1 MDNPRPSILPPLGR
15 TQPQPVIDL
24 PSDRLADRP
33 ASPALAPRIAVSGK
47 RHVPTSRFMF
57 SHPAHMVALGL
68 GSGLSPFTPG
78 TVATLWA
85 WVAFL
90 VWRSVN
96 PAASVVQEAAILALT
111 LVASV
116 WASERTARAMG
127 VADPSAVV
135 IDEII
140 AFWLVLWLVC
150 PAGRPDNIGMQFAAF
165 VIFRFF
171 DAVKPPPVR
180 WADSAFKGDGWRG
193 AFGIVFDDLVAAFC
207 TLIVLAL
214 WVS

>member
-1 MDNPRPSILPPLGR
+1 MDHPPPTILPPLGH

-24 PSDRLADRP
+24 PTNHADS
-33 ASPALAPRIAVSGK
+33 SPGPTPNASGK
-47 RHVPTSRFMF
+47 RRIPTARFMF
-57 SHPAHMVALGL
+57 SHPAHAVALGF
-68 GSGLSPFTPG
+68 GSGLSPFAPG

-96 PAASVVQEAAILALT
+96 PAASVVQEVAILALT

-140 AFWLVLWLVC
+140 AFWLVLWVVC
-150 PAGRPDNIGMQFAAF
+150 PAGKPDNIGLQFAAF

-180 WADSAFKGDGWRG
+180 WADSAFKGAGWRG

>member
-1 MDNPRPSILPPLGR
+1 MDNPQPSLLPPLGR
-15 TQPQPVIDL
+15 RQPQP
-24 PSDRLADRP
+24 
-33 ASPALAPRIAVSGK
+33 APVVRTSMGK
-47 RHVPTSRFMF
+47 RSIPTARFMF
-57 SHPAHMVALGL
+57 SHPAHAVALGM
-68 GSGLSPFTPG
+68 GSGLSPFAPG

-90 VWRSVN
+90 VWRSAY
-96 PAASVVQEAAILALT
+96 PTASVLQEAAILGLV

-150 PAGRPDNIGMQFAAF
+150 PPGQPTNIGMQFAAF
-165 VIFRFF
+165 VLFRFF

-180 WADSAFKGDGWRG
+180 WADRVFKGTGWRG

-207 TLIVLAL
+207 TLLVLAL
-214 WVS
+214 WVA

>member
-1 MDNPRPSILPPLGR
+1 MDTPPTSILPPLGR
-15 TQPQPVIDL
+15 SQHQPVIDI
-24 PSDRLADRP
+24 PADHP
-33 ASPALAPRIAVSGK
+33 AAPEPAPRSASSGK
-47 RHVPTSRFMF
+47 RSVPSARFMF
-57 SHPAHMVALGL
+57 SHPAHAMALGF
-68 GSGLSPFTPG
+68 GSGLSPFAPG

-96 PAASVVQEAAILALT
+96 PAASVLQEAAILALT

-150 PAGRPDNIGMQFAAF
+150 PAGKPDNIGMQFAAF

-180 WADSAFKGDGWRG
+180 WADSAFKGTGWRG